1 MVQNAFIIMNIFIP
15 SISILCNKNDF
26 SKAGSKLS
34 VRLLATNL
42 ALLKKYYQLAIVHI
56 ANANSILRNWKNKIN
71 LLIKI
76 IYFFSVKW
84 KLTACWDEKH
94 WEKKVT
100 WRNSW
105 KIHYLRSKWVHF
117 SAKKVSSEFDFWDEI
132 SILYIVAGFGKVESI
147 WSIGKN
153 HSTQYECETHVEELG
168 EKN

>member
-76 IYFFSVKW
+76 IYFFLWNESSQRAEMKNI
-84 KLTACWDEKH
+84 
-94 WEKKVT
+94 EKKSYT
-100 WRNSW
+100 
-105 KIHYLRSKWVHF
+105 
-117 SAKKVSSEFDFWDEI
+117 KKFM
-132 SILYIVAGFGKVESI
+132 
-147 WSIGKN
+147 KN
-153 HSTQYECETHVEELG
+153 PLPTFQMSTLFG
-168 EKN
+168 EKS

>member
-56 ANANSILRNWKNKIN
+56 ANANSMWRNWKTKIN

-76 IYFFSVKW
+76 IFCFEVVYFSSDIHTTILVIIHY
-84 KLTACWDEKH
+84 LCQACWDEKH

-132 SILYIVAGFGKVESI
+132 YFQLA
-147 WSIGKN
+147 
-153 HSTQYECETHVEELG
+153 
-168 EKN
+168 